1 MRGKSARV
9 GSGFVA
15 ESPTS
20 PFPPFQLPIKRR
32 FLVET
37 KLQLFSVSSRSN
49 MGFIRRQRITSLSIA
64 LCSRIQ
70 QCSRKKLLELSSQL
84 EPREDSLHMRLC
96 LG

>member
-49 MGFIRRQRITSLSIA
+49 MGFIRRQRITSLSNCTLQSNTA
-64 LCSRIQ
+64 MQPQEAARAVQSVRAT
-70 QCSRKKLLELSSQL
+70 
-84 EPREDSLHMRLC
+84 
-96 LG
+96 

>member
-32 FLVET
+32 FLVGDKT
-37 KLQLFSVSSRSN
+37 ATFFGVVQVQY
-49 MGFIRRQRITSLSIA
+49 G
-64 LCSRIQ
+64 
-70 QCSRKKLLELSSQL
+70 
-84 EPREDSLHMRLC
+84 LH
-96 LG
+96 